1 MKTRFSHSIGRSLS
15 AGFTLLEMLIV
26 VAIIGILAAIA
37 GPEMG
42 DMLAEQRVRST
53 ATEFASELALA
64 RAEAIKRQR
73 RVTVTPIG
81 GGPSWK
87 NGMEMR
93 APKIGNDGN
102 QTVDA
107 DGNPEFELLRQ
118 VSGFAAG
125 TMKICPISS
134 ELNSQ
139 LVFRGD
145 GTIANITLG
154 SNSGFRVADDR
165 GLGVSALRSRNILIS
180 PAGRAS
186 VERFDRGQGGAVSC
200 G

>member
-1 MKTRFSHSIGRSLS
+1 MTFPFGHSEHVNWS

-26 VAIIGILAAIA
+26 VSIIAILAAIA

-42 DMLAEQRVRST
+42 DMLAEQRVRAT
-53 ATEFASELALA
+53 ATEMAAELALA

-73 RVTVTPIG
+73 RVTVTPVG

-87 NGMEMR
+87 NGMEIR
-93 APKIGNDGN
+93 APKIGTDGN
-102 QTVDA
+102 QTLDS
-107 DGNPEFELLRQ
+107 DGNPEFEVLRR
-118 VSGFAAG
+118 VTGYASGA
-125 TMKICPISS
+125 MKICPLTS

-139 LVFRGD
+139 MVFRGD
-145 GTIANITLG
+145 GTVVNIALG
-154 SNSGFRVADDR
+154 NNSGFRIADDR
-165 GLGVSALRSRNILIS
+165 GLGVGALRSRNILIS

-186 VERFDRGQGGAVSC
+186 VERLGRGQGGAVSC